1 MKCAVV
7 KLIAGVDE
15 VGVGPLAGPVVA
27 AAVILKRC
35 CRIAGLADSKVLSAR
50 QRESLADEIK
60 QKAIAW
66 AIAAADVDEID
77 RLNIFHARLLAMKRA
92 LEALTPQ
99 PTLALIDGTHA
110 PAVACATRT
119 IVKGDA
125 SVAAISA
132 ASIIAKVAR
141 DAQMAAFDAEYPG
154 YEFAQHKGYS
164 TRAHLAALTR
174 LGACKLH
181 RRSFAPVRAALMG
194 MSVPPALA
202 AVHDAALADDDDLA
216 FELA

>member
-1 MKCAVV
+1 MKCAV

-35 CRIAGLADSKVLSAR
+35 CRIDGLADSKVLTAR
-50 QRESLADEIK
+50 QREALADQIK

-66 AIAAADVDEID
+66 TIAAADVDEID

-92 LEALTPQ
+92 LDALTPQ

-125 SVAAISA
+125 TVAAISA

-154 YEFAQHKGYS
+154 YDFAQHKGYS
-164 TRAHLAALTR
+164 TRAHLAALMR

-181 RRSFAPVRAALMG
+181 RRSFAPVRAALAG
-194 MSVPPALA
+194 TAIEIS
-202 AVHDAALADDDDLA
+202 DAPVVADDDGLA
-216 FELA
+216 FEPA